1 VKWSLTIVAIISIS
15 VLLILVANS
24 LFLGDFYTWK
34 NKTLFYQEYENLKV
48 GFEQPDRETLAILRE
63 NDRRTGFLFYI
74 AEMSH
79 QNLGRI
85 VLASGPNFVPE
96 DTQGLSNAEIPQ
108 FGLPNAQFDYILH
121 SMELFQQGE
130 PLFGQVQRDMG
141 GKMQFDLVFAA
152 PLNTQY
158 LLIIVRPVEQLDEH
172 TAIINQFLLIIG
184 LLTILVSILIARLS
198 AKSVAQPI
206 KEITD
211 IGKHI
216 ANLDFSHRYT
226 GNARD
231 EIGSLGN
238 SINTISTKL
247 DSAIRELEETNR
259 KLQIEMSL
267 QKQFFAGVS
276 HEFKTP
282 VGLIRGYSE
291 SLVLGLAKTP
301 QEIVDFSAIILDE
314 TDKLNRLV
322 SDILFLVRS
331 ESAEFVLDLETL
343 DIVPLLE
350 DSLKK
355 NAPMLLDK
363 QISLMD
369 ELPQS
374 ILVTGDAMRLRQVF
388 DNLLSNAFRHT
399 PKGGRILIKA
409 IAVEKGMKFCVLNEG
424 EAIAENHIDHLFDPF
439 YTTFESRDK
448 ASSGTGL
455 GLSIVRNLVEKHH
468 GRCGIENVTHQD
480 FKGVQAWFFL
490 PIQPN

>member
-24 LFLGDFYTWK
+24 LFLGDFYARK
-34 NKTLFYQEYENLKV
+34 NKTLFYREYENLKE
-48 GFEQPDRETLAILRE
+48 GFGQPDQKTLDILRE

-74 AEMSH
+74 AEMSY
-79 QNLGRI
+79 QQLGRI
-85 VLASGPNFVPE
+85 VLASGPNFFPE
-96 DTQGLSNAEIPQ
+96 DIGGPSNAELPQ
-108 FGLPNAQFDYILH
+108 FGLPNAQVDFILKGI
-121 SMELFQQGE
+121 ELLQQGE
-130 PLFGQVQRDMG
+130 SLFGQVQRVMG

-152 PLNTQY
+152 PLNPQY

-184 LLTILVSILIARLS
+184 LLTILISIIIAQLS

-238 SINTISTKL
+238 SINTISTRL
-247 DSAIRELEETNR
+247 DSAIRELEETNK

-301 QEIVDFSAIILDE
+301 QEIVEFSAIILDE

-331 ESAEFVLDLETL
+331 ESAEFVLDMETL
-343 DIVPLLE
+343 DILPLLE
-350 DSLKK
+350 NALKK

-363 QISLMD
+363 QIRLTS

-374 ILVTGDAMRLRQVF
+374 IIVKGDAMRLSQIF

-399 PKGGRILIKA
+399 PKGGSISIKA
-409 IAVEKGMKFCVLNEG
+409 IAEGKGMRFCVLNEG
-424 EAIAENHIDHLFDPF
+424 EPIAEKHILHLFDPF

-455 GLSIVRNLVEKHH
+455 GLSIVKNLVEKHH
-468 GRCGIENVTHQD
+468 GRCGIENVLHKD
-480 FKGVQAWFFL
+480 FQGVNAWFYL
-490 PIQPN
+490 PVEPS